1 MAVIGKE
8 EAIASGLEGEL
19 ELRRKVATV
28 KGNLLM
34 VAAENFA
41 IKFVEQMF
49 VLVERLLRMN
59 FKLTFSY

>member
-49 VLVERLLRMN
+49 VLNGR
-59 FKLTFSY
+59 